1 MTSNRMKLIGEIRKW
16 LEEDADD
23 MLREMLRIFAEV
35 LMSAEADQ
43 ICGAEH
49 GERSPDRVNQRNGY
63 RSRRW
68 DTRTGLVPRTDW
80 CHGLVSGRPGRLPA
94 RAPHGSGRA
103 EFPHPALQAHGFAA

>member
-68 DTRTGLVPRTDW
+68 DTRTGLVPRTHFHTCWARPSREQD
-80 CHGLVSGRPGRLPA
+80 SG
-94 RAPHGSGRA
+94 
-103 EFPHPALQAHGFAA
+103 ETN